1 MTEILLWLILALVM
15 LSAVLNMGMYSRMVR
30 NERAYRADEEVQK
43 LLDEALRDKLLYVT
57 PEEDH
62 DDGQVQKAEEVRDRD
77 MSRAM
82 DEGFDSIMRYTVNRG
97 RGRTTGGEPL

>member
-1 MTEILLWLILALVM
+1 M
-15 LSAVLNMGMYSRMVR
+15 S
-30 NERAYRADEEVQK
+30 EEG
-43 LLDEALRDKLLYVT
+43 
-57 PEEDH
+57 H

-82 DEGFDSIMRYTVNRG
+82 DEGFDSIMRYTVNLG

>member
-1 MTEILLWLILALVM
+1 MMELMLWVILVLVM
-15 LSAVLNMGMYSRMVR
+15 VSAALNMAMYSRIVR
-30 NERAYRADEEVQK
+30 KERAYRADEEVQK

-57 PEEDH
+57 PEEGH

-82 DEGFDSIMRYTVNRG
+82 DEGFDSIMRYTVNLG

>member
-1 MTEILLWLILALVM
+1 MEILLWVILVLVM
-15 LSAVLNMGMYSRMVR
+15 VSAVLNMAMYSRMVSR
-30 NERAYRADEEVQK
+30 NREVRQDEEVQK
-43 LLDEALRDKLLYVT
+43 ALEKAYLEKLSKK
-57 PEEDH
+57 EH

-82 DEGFDSIMRYTVNRG
+82 DEGFDSIMRYTVNLG

>member
-1 MTEILLWLILALVM
+1 MTEILLWVILALVM
-15 LSAVLNMGMYSRMVR
+15 VSAVLNMAMYSRMVR
-30 NERAYRADEEVQK
+30 KERAYRADEEVQK
-43 LLDEALRDKLLYVT
+43 ALEKAYLEKLSK
-57 PEEDH
+57 EEH

-82 DEGFDSIMRYTVNRG
+82 DEGFDSIMRYTVNLG

>member
-1 MTEILLWLILALVM
+1 MEILLWVILVLVM
-15 LSAVLNMGMYSRMVR
+15 VSAVLKMGMYSRMVR
-30 NERAYRADEEVQK
+30 KEQAYRADEEVQK
-43 LLDEALRDKLLYVT
+43 ALDAAYVKKMLDEC
-57 PEEDH
+57 H

-82 DEGFDSIMRYTVNRG
+82 DEGFDSIMRYTVNLG

>member
-1 MTEILLWLILALVM
+1 MMELMLWVILVLVM
-15 LSAVLNMGMYSRMVR
+15 VSAVLNMAMYSRMVR
-30 NERAYRADEEVQK
+30 KERAYRADEEVQK
-43 LLDEALRDKLLYVT
+43 LLDEALRGKLLYVT
-57 PEEDH
+57 PEEGH

-82 DEGFDSIMRYTVNRG
+82 DEGFDSIMRYTVNLG

>member
-1 MTEILLWLILALVM
+1 MEILLWVILVLVM
-15 LSAVLNMGMYSRMVR
+15 VSTVLNMGMYSRMVR
-30 NERAYRADEEVQK
+30 KEQAYRADEEVQK
-43 LLDEALRDKLLYVT
+43 ALDAAYVKTMLDEG
-57 PEEDH
+57 H

-82 DEGFDSIMRYTVNRG
+82 DEGFDSIMRYTVNLG

>member
-1 MTEILLWLILALVM
+1 MMELMLWVILVLVM
-15 LSAVLNMGMYSRMVR
+15 VSAVLNMAMYSRMVR
-30 NERAYRADEEVQK
+30 KERAYRADEEVQK

-82 DEGFDSIMRYTVNRG
+82 DEGFDSIMRYTVNLG